1 MNEEDKG
8 KWVRL
13 FIKMEPTNLMG
24 FILTILENFSEED
37 IKQCYKEQ
45 LERLE
50 FLNSVSK
57 DLAKNGDKNMESWRF
72 SAKVLESGVEI

>member
-1 MNEEDKG
+1 MNEEDKD

-13 FIKMEPTNLMG
+13 FITMEQTNLMG
-24 FILTILENFSEED
+24 FILTILENFNKTDLE
-37 IKQCYKEQ
+37 QCYKEQ

-57 DLAKNGDKNMESWRF
+57 DLAKNGDKNMESWLF